1 MICKAIG
8 ELKLVSYRMERDS
21 KLLFYK
27 KNNPLYNEKRQLRK
41 RTFCVVLC
49 LVHSKVN
56 KQNCTE

>member
-27 KNNPLYNEKRQLRK
+27 KTTHYIMKKDNLEREH
-41 RTFCVVLC
+41 FV
-49 LVHSKVN
+49 
-56 KQNCTE
+56 